1 MLGGGGLVLG
11 DLLGLLGSDTL
22 LLGGPGIGLGP
33 CLLGFLRTLGG
44 KPRALLFGQPRFF
57 GRGDARFLGGD
68 FLQLQPGQ
76 AGVETVRILRKE
88 GVQRALVADLQR
100 QFVIATRF
108 GLRIGRRRSGR
119 RGAVRAG
126 AGTSGTSSPP
136 SEP

>member
-1 MLGGGGLVLG
+1 MRACSAALA
-11 DLLGLLGSDTL
+11 SASAFA
-22 LLGGPGIGLGP
+22 
-33 CLLGFLRTLGG
+33 CCGFLRTLGG
-44 KPRALLFGQPRFF
+44 KPRALLFGQSRFF

-68 FLQLQPGQ
+68 LLELQLGE

-119 RGAVRAG
+119 RDRGRR